1 MKRRESG
8 KPGASQAVQSEPSL
22 EEGMYYEKVF
32 GPEKVKVDFNDK
44 GELQK
49 LVFEDKNGQTLEV
62 AEERLVSRCLM
73 YFAKYT
79 DFGNVAELRK
89 LAPNLLEQALNTAI
103 PKRNK
108 DLKAMYDKEGK
119 LQGIA
124 STMHEQISWQKIK
137 QIIEGTVQK
146 LTGKVIQPENH
157 EHPFKWS
164 YQVPAGDKNVSTW
177 VGVHAGNNIIKGKSG
192 VKIFSR
198 FRTEREGMRGGIKQP
213 ACHNWCGMWQFPE
226 QFFKVPLKGLDSII
240 NYVGKE
246 NVKDIELLQF
256 HLRPDLKGFEQE
268 LSGKIANMIKSMEK
282 ITPVINQSVHSAL
295 NRNEMKNILWAYQAK
310 SKSYLPDY
318 IVEQILKHVEDET
331 IWGFSQAVSWV
342 RTHGEFK
349 FVTSTNAMFK
359 DVEDRD
365 LTWRLENIAGE
376 VLGLTPTII
385 DIHKQRGEITLDFLV
400 GEEAAKQICEAQKQK
415 EEKLA
420 LKVKV

>member
-1 MKRRESG
+1 
-8 KPGASQAVQSEPSL
+8 
-22 EEGMYYEKVF
+22 MY
-32 GPEKVKVDFNDK
+32 
-44 GELQK
+44 L
-49 LVFEDKNGQTLEV
+49 
-62 AEERLVSRCLM
+62 
-73 YFAKYT
+73 AKYT
-79 DFGNVAELRK
+79 DFGNVADLRK

-108 DLKAMYDKEGK
+108 AIKAMYDAEGR

-124 STMHEQISWQKIK
+124 STMHEQISWQRIRE
-137 QIIEGTVQK
+137 IIEGTVQK

-164 YQVPAGDKNVSTW
+164 YQVPAGNKNVSTW
-177 VGVHAGNNIIKGKSG
+177 VGAHAGNNIIKGKSS
-192 VKIFSR
+192 VRVFSR
-198 FRTEREGMRGGIKQP
+198 FRTEKSEKRDGIKQP

-226 QFFKVPLKGLDSII
+226 QLFKVPLKSLNSII

-246 NVKDIELLQF
+246 NVKDIEMLQF

-268 LSGKIANMIKSMEK
+268 LSGEIANMIKAMEK

-318 IVEQILKHVEDET
+318 VVEQILKHVEDET
-331 IWGFSQAVSWV
+331 VWGFSQAVSWV
-342 RTHGEFK
+342 RTHGGFK
-349 FVTSTNAMFK
+349 FVTSANAMFK

-385 DIHKQRGEITLDFLV
+385 DIHKKFGEITLDFLV
-400 GEEAAKQICEAQKQK
+400 GEETAKQICEVQKQK

-420 LKVKV
+420 LKVKVASKPQWVDGQQIESSWQTSAGSRGGECLK